1 MTTLA
6 AARDALS
13 AAGEVR
19 RAAEGDHARATA
31 EVVAL
36 VRRDD
41 ARIPR
46 RDRAVLVVDDSDAE
60 RTTLTEALRARL
72 PGVVVD
78 AADGPLAADVCLRRR
93 PYAVVVVDYY
103 LGRGRSGAE
112 YVAELDRG
120 VRPLIVT
127 GRADVD
133 ALRRIAARVEAPVY
147 SRPVDARD
155 WDALAGVV
163 GGMVDDATE

>member
-93 PYAVVVVDYY
+93 PYAVVVVDYH

-133 ALRRIAARVEAPVY
+133 ALRRIASRVDVPVY

-163 GGMVDDATE
+163 GGMVDDATG

>member
-6 AARDALS
+6 AARAALS

-46 RDRAVLVVDDSDAE
+46 RDRAVLVVDDSDAD

-133 ALRRIAARVEAPVY
+133 ALRRIASRVDVPVY

-163 GGMVDDATE
+163 GGMVDDATG